1 MACCAVAV
9 PVTATSSGQPKYCWV
24 AWARGGPTNSR
35 RSPNLSA
42 RCANPA
48 SIGPVQVPDGLEILA
63 ARDDLAFGHGRDR
76 AAVGGHPLRVVQVHA
91 LRSLQEHEVLERGLA
106 ERQQR
111 QVHAGRVVGGG
122 MREVRPGQ
130 VRGAADGGQQVLHQ
144 GQVQHL
150 LGGDVA
156 DVLAPALDR
165 LRLFGAQ
172 ALGFGLLQRER
183 GVQVLAHDA
192 VLEFGRLAQHVVQRL
207 AVLDHQRRLGRG
219 QPAAR
224 RDHLCEPSPGLVF
237 AHVGYCVR
245 GSRARGAVGVALWTN
260 SPPGY
265 RRPRSWKRAVSRPG
279 RRG

>member
-1 MACCAVAV
+1 MARCALAV

-42 RCANPA
+42 RCAIPA
-48 SIGPVQVPDGLEILA
+48 SIDRYRCPTVLKSWPRGTISPC
-63 ARDDLAFGHGRDR
+63 GHGRDR
-76 AAVGGHPLRVVQVHA
+76 AAEGGHPLRVVQVHA
-91 LRSLQEHEVLERGLA
+91 LRALQEHEVLERGLA

-165 LRLFGAQ
+165 LRFLGAQ
-172 ALGFGLLQRER
+172 ALVLGLLQRER

-192 VLEFGRLAQHVVQRL
+192 VLELGGLAQHVVQRL
-207 AVLDHQRRLGRG
+207 AVLDHERRLGRG

-224 RDHLCEPSPGLVF
+224 RDHLCEPSPRLVF
-237 AHVGYCVR
+237 AHVFFRPPSWLLCPR
-245 GSRARGAVGVALWTN
+245 ILCSRGAPA
-260 SPPGY
+260 
-265 RRPRSWKRAVSRPG
+265 RRPAR
-279 RRG
+279 